1 MDAHAPLQGIAAEK
15 CGDVAGAIAALRKAA
30 ELMPGAPQVASRL
43 AELEEQAEAEARVAK
58 EAAAAASEQA
68 AAAAAAAAE
77 EQAAA
82 AKRAAALREKGNA
95 AMAASDFPRAK
106 ACYTEALALGS
117 ALAPDE
123 RAKVLGNRAAL
134 HMACSEPRRALSDAE
149 AALALL
155 QGPSG
160 KAHYRVGAAREAC
173 GDIGGAVASMQRAAA
188 LMPDAAEVTQ
198 RLRALL
204 EAQARS

>member
-82 AKRAAALREKGNA
+82 ARRAAALRGKGNA

-134 HMACSEPRRALSDAE
+134 HMACSEPRRALADAE

-155 QGPSG
+155 PSSG

>member
-1 MDAHAPLQGIAAEK
+1 
-15 CGDVAGAIAALRKAA
+15 
-30 ELMPGAPQVASRL
+30 MPGAPQVASRL

-82 AKRAAALREKGNA
+82 ARRAAARRGKGNA

-134 HMACSEPRRALSDAE
+134 HMACSEPRRALADAE

-155 QGPSG
+155 PSSG